1 VKLVVV
7 GPGLMFEMHRKG
19 CVLLFENRGSF
30 EHRVRRGD
38 AFAPFGMVPELLDAD
53 ALHEREP
60 CLSERAR
67 HALFF
72 PGDRQVEPDSLTA
85 ALGKRLRELGAQVRE
100 HVNVVGFEQP
110 KTVRDLTRDV
120 ASGRRSALTPYGHQR
135 FLRSSG
141 MKVRV

>member
-110 KTVRDLTRDV
+110 K
-120 ASGRRSALTPYGHQR
+120 RSVTSLATSRQADGARPPPTDPND
-135 FLRSSG
+135 SSG
-141 MKVRV
+141 HRA

>member
-1 VKLVVV
+1 
-7 GPGLMFEMHRKG
+7 MRT
-19 CVLLFENRGSF
+19 R
-30 EHRVRRGD
+30 
-38 AFAPFGMVPELLDAD
+38 
-53 ALHEREP
+53 LHEREP

-120 ASGRRSALTPYGHQR
+120 ASGRRSALTPYGPER

-141 MKVRV
+141 MKARV